1 MTRWTRGSSFS
12 RAALVLVIVTAA
24 SGLAII
30 YLQALSTQFGARS
43 VTLSDDTVS
52 MAATYRL
59 SFVTQAAGTMGSID
73 IQFCSNDPFP
83 GAPCDAPV
91 GLDASHA
98 TIGAQVGAIGF
109 FVTRSSAANEIIL
122 TRPPQ
127 NAAAALNS
135 YDLQNIVNPSATGS
149 YYIRVQT
156 YASTD
161 ISGSA
166 TGYGGLAFAI
176 AAPLS
181 VRAEVPPYLLFCAA
195 VTIAG
200 DDCNTTSGN
209 YVDFGELGSTV
220 TRQTTTQLLAATN
233 AGSGYNIQV
242 DGTTL
247 TSGNDVIPALSSDVS
262 RRGVSQ
268 FGLNLQ
274 ANTTPAVGAA
284 VSGSG
289 SVMPAYDQA
298 NFFRFN
304 SGDQLAG
311 TPGPATPGKYT
322 VSYIVN
328 VAPGQPPGVYVSTLT
343 YIAVGN
349 F

>member
-1 MTRWTRGSSFS
+1 MKWRPHDTGPIRLL
-12 RAALVLVIVTAA
+12 AVLLVIVVV
-24 SGLAII
+24 S
-30 YLQALSTQFGARS
+30 ALSAAYLRALVVQFGQRS
-43 VTLSDDTVS
+43 ITLSDDTVS
-52 MAATYRL
+52 DTATYQL
-59 SFVTQAAGTMGSID
+59 SFVTQAAGTMGSIV

-83 GAPCDAPV
+83 GTSCDAPV
-91 GLDASHA
+91 GLDASGARLDSQTGA
-98 TIGAQVGAIGF
+98 TGF
-109 FVTRSSAANEIIL
+109 TIAASGSANEISL

-127 NAAAALNS
+127 TAAAAPNS
-135 YDLQNIVNPSATGS
+135 YELGNIVNPSATGS
-149 YYIRVQT
+149 YYVRVQT
-156 YASTD
+156 FASTD
-161 ISGSA
+161 ASGAA
-166 TGYGGLAFAI
+166 TEQGGLAFAI

-195 VTIAG
+195 VTITG
-200 DDCNTTSGN
+200 NDCSNTSGN
-209 YVDFGELGSTV
+209 YVDFGELSPTV

-233 AGSGYNIQV
+233 AKSGYDIQV

-247 TSGNDVIPALSSDVS
+247 TSGNDVIPALTSDVS

-284 VSGSG
+284 PSGSG
-289 SVMPAYDQA
+289 TVMPSYDQA

-311 TPGPATPGKYT
+311 SSGPAAPGKYT

-328 VAPGQPPGVYVSTLT
+328 VAANQPPGVYVSTLT
-343 YIAVGN
+343 YVAVGN